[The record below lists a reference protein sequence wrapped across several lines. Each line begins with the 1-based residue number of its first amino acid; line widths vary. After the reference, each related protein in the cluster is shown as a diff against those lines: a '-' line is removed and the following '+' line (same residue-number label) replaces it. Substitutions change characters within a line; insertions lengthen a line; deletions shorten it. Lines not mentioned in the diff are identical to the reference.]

1 MKTNTTAAR
10 KNVTELSNLFD
21 LSVKVL
27 PLSTIIDQ
35 FRKDGVDTEDSDSI
49 YNFFYNSFT
58 WGDNSFSLVEVN
70 DVIERIG
77 EEEGAE
83 FALLNLLVDLE
94 QKHPGAYI
102 NLEG

>member
-49 YNFFYNSFT
+49 YNLFYNRFT

-77 EEEGAE
+77 EEEGAG